1 MSRAYADS
9 TLVRVA
15 GPDAFE
21 PALRRFLKACRETGV
36 FTELKKREAYA
47 SPSVRRRVKSQKA
60 AQRRARA
67 SRRRPETGPLEDWK
81 PAPAP
86 RA

>member
-36 FTELKKREAYA
+36 FTE
-47 SPSVRRRVKSQKA
+47 PVRRRVKSQKA